1 MSTKPT
7 LDLPI
12 EEKLLQVEKL
22 TKRSLKIT
30 IIASF
35 LAIFL
40 LLLIL
45 ISLLVEVSATAGIVR
60 DLKKVQSNV
69 ATMGTEIDK
78 IKSSPS
84 IKLYED
90 AKGIVKRI
98 VQ

>member
-12 EEKLLQVEKL
+12 EEKIIEIEKL
-22 TKRSLKIT
+22 AKRSFKVT

-35 LAIFL
+35 IAIFL

-45 ISLLVEVSATAGIVR
+45 ISLLIEVGATAGVIR
-60 DLKKVQSNV
+60 DLRKVQSNV